1 MRPREAAL
9 SFNSE
14 HIATRSPR
22 LRAILNGTV
31 IVCPIAATIG
41 HNASC
46 RAATFALSAALAENA
61 DLGAAYWAGLTQVRV
76 KIQISL
82 SALEPY
88 TDLIEGYSDSIY
100 LNPISGFV
108 RLEGRDLSA
117 SLLDTKTSTDFQNRT
132 PTEIAMFLANT
143 HGLTPM
149 VANIATN
156 AGRYY
161 GNISN
166 VTTLSQFSKLT
177 SDWDVLA
184 ALALAWG
191 FDLFVSGTS
200 LYFQPREVSNQIP
213 RSIMYSDLTDLRM
226 NRVLPLS
233 NGVDLTVLSWNSAH
247 QLAVTQTV
255 DTSISPNSA
264 GAGIGPARRYTV
276 MRPNLGADSA
286 QALAEK
292 IAQSMS
298 AVAMSVKF
306 TMPGDTAM
314 TVRQPITLLGTNTI
328 FDRQFKIDSIIRS
341 FRSRSGF
348 SQVVRASL

>member
-1 MRPREAAL
+1 
-9 SFNSE
+9 
-14 HIATRSPR
+14 
-22 LRAILNGTV
+22 
-31 IVCPIAATIG
+31 
-41 HNASC
+41 
-46 RAATFALSAALAENA
+46 
-61 DLGAAYWAGLTQVRV
+61 
-76 KIQISL
+76 
-82 SALEPY
+82 
-88 TDLIEGYSDSIY
+88 
-100 LNPISGFV
+100 
-108 RLEGRDLSA
+108 
-117 SLLDTKTSTDFQNRT
+117 
-132 PTEIAMFLANT
+132 
-143 HGLTPM
+143 
-149 VANIATN
+149 
-156 AGRYY
+156 
-161 GNISN
+161 
-166 VTTLSQFSKLT
+166 
-177 SDWDVLA
+177 
-184 ALALAWG
+184 
-191 FDLFVSGTS
+191 
-200 LYFQPREVSNQIP
+200 
-213 RSIMYSDLTDLRM
+213 MYSDLTDLRM

-276 MRPNLGADSA
+276 MRPNLAADSA

-348 SQVVRASL
+348 SQAVRASL